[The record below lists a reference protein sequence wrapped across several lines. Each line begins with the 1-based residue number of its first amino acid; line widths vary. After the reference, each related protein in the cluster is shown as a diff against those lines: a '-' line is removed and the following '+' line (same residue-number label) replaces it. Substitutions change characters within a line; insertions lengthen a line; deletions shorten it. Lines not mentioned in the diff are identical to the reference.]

1 MWPMEDT
8 LRPVND
14 ATEGS
19 TQEATNV
26 CYFLKKLPFLC
37 EFPILPKTG
46 WWVLPACFLRASCML
61 PACFLHASCVLP
73 SVLLL
78 HVTVYQNHYFKAK
91 LDENSH
97 YFANFFRKH
106 AGSTHV
112 QCIFVSPFTHFQLD
126 LLIIKDWN
134 SEFTCKL
141 YNYRVY
147 HNEMDET
154 KWLWRVEE
162 SIILLNSGAYTVVF
176 L

>member
-1 MWPMEDT
+1 MG
-8 LRPVND
+8 
-14 ATEGS
+14 AS
-19 TQEATNV
+19 
-26 CYFLKKLPFLC
+26 C
-37 EFPILPKTG
+37 
-46 WWVLPACFLRASCML
+46 VLPACFLHASCML

-73 SVLLL
+73 SILLL

-91 LDENSH
+91 LDGNSH

-141 YNYRVY
+141 YNYVIDLIYIFKRFIHQLDRNKKCGLWKIFFVSSLR
-147 HNEMDET
+147 HCQLSLLINETVNLHAVSDYKKRWSET
-154 KWLWRVEE
+154 T
-162 SIILLNSGAYTVVF
+162 SGVS
-176 L
+176 